1 MNSEIQKYD
10 FLFLK
15 RVYHC
20 TCLRQAIE
28 ECLDNG
34 EESFLD
40 IVCYLNHFDHKNGLL
55 LRRIFS
61 SIVGQNKEHCLFVCE
76 ALLRNVIL
84 GIRDFKCT
92 ASEND
97 EETVCVDYHGK
108 KEFYCPGCVRR
119 YMELMYN
126 CFFCSFLIFSFYRK
140 EKNKKFIFYDLFRY

>member
-10 FLFLK
+10 FLFPK

-20 TCLRQAIE
+20 TCLCQAIE

-55 LRRIFS
+55 LSIIFS
-61 SIVGQNKEHCLFVCE
+61 SIVGQNKEHCFFVCK
-76 ALLRNVIL
+76 AHLRNVIL

-97 EETVCVDYHGK
+97 EETVCVDYYGK
-108 KEFYCPGCVRR
+108 KEFYCPGCETLYGINV
-119 YMELMYN
+119 
-126 CFFCSFLIFSFYRK
+126 
-140 EKNKKFIFYDLFRY
+140 

>member
-10 FLFLK
+10 FLFPK

-55 LRRIFS
+55 LPRIFS
-61 SIVGQNKEHCLFVCE
+61 SIVGQNKEHCFFVCE
-76 ALLRNVIL
+76 AHLRNVIL

-97 EETVCVDYHGK
+97 EETVCVDYYSK
-108 KEFYCPGCVRR
+108 KEFYCPGCVRH

-126 CFFCSFLIFSFYRK
+126 CFFLFNFDFFVYLFFY
-140 EKNKKFIFYDLFRY
+140 